1 MTAWNRKQFSTHK
14 NNKQLISDKARQM
27 STNNIINILKA
38 PVIIHRLSGGGK
50 GMEDL
55 VCVTI
60 KLTWSSFKAL
70 LYSFDSLSPPPQSIF
85 FRLPLC
91 TLLATTEPPVPPENH
106 VIPAKN
112 SPTPPP
118 PPSVLCHWYH
128 DTKEFWLDDKAYRLL
143 QRKPHWLTLKL
154 LLESLT
160 NSTHF

>member
-112 SPTPPP
+112 PPTSPPP
-118 PPSVLCHWYH
+118 PHQYFVT
-128 DTKEFWLDDKAYRLL
+128 DTMIPKSSDWMIK
-143 QRKPHWLTLKL
+143 LTDYYN
-154 LLESLT
+154 ENLT
-160 NSTHF
+160 DLP

>member
-14 NNKQLISDKARQM
+14 NNKQLISDKARQI
-27 STNNIINILKA
+27 STNNIINILRV

-55 VCVTI
+55 VCVMI
-60 KLTWSSFKAL
+60 NLPDRPLRLSNILLT
-70 LYSFDSLSPPPQSIF
+70 LSPPPSQF
-85 FRLPLC
+85 FLDSLYVLCWRRLNPQFPLK
-91 TLLATTEPPVPPENH
+91 TMWSPEK
-106 VIPAKN
+106 ILRL
-112 SPTPPP
+112 PP